1 MNLILDG
8 KISSAIRDQM
18 LFFGVPTWLS
28 QQTSSETVLSD
39 RIFYGEGKNFRSD
52 DVAEDLNFKFY
63 LILIVHHLN

>member
-1 MNLILDG
+1 
-8 KISSAIRDQM
+8 M

-28 QQTSSETVLSD
+28 LVQISFETVLSD
-39 RIFYGEGKNFRSD
+39 RISMVRERTSEVD